1 MSSSATVSA
10 SVCTAA
16 SRGAFIELPPVPV
29 ISVLALR
36 HAHDQPVERLADLEL
51 AGEAG
56 GGVGARGKTQ
66 HARFLRSRGG
76 RARNAHPPPLPTDMA
91 RGRRAPPAPL
101 RRPTPDG
108 L

>member
-36 HAHDQPVERLADLEL
+36 HSYDQPVERLADLEL

-56 GGVGARGKTQ
+56 GGRGEGREAQ
-66 HARFLRSRGG
+66 HSGLLRGG
-76 RARNAHPPPLPTDMA
+76 GRGEGEPKHPP
-91 RGRRAPPAPL
+91 RGIEVACGAAAPAAA
-101 RRPTPDG
+101 
-108 L
+108 